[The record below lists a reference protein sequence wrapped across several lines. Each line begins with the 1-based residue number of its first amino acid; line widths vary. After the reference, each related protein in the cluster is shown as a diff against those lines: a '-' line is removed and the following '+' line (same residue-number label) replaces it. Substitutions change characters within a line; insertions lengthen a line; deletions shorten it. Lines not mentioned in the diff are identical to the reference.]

1 MRILITGGAGLIG
14 SAIAKAHLAKNDE
27 VYIWDNQSNKF
38 NDYSKIHKYGIDISH
53 LSIEEAIN
61 IVDPEIISHQAAK
74 VGVGESQY
82 EVISYVEN
90 NIGLTSRIIEFLIK
104 NPNNVKKIIHAG
116 SMGPYGEGKYYCL
129 ECGNSFF
136 LPRRTKIDVNC
147 IYCIKEHTNLESYPM
162 KEHDI
167 LNPQSI
173 YASTKQTQEEMW
185 RIFSEIKPQTKVC
198 SLRYFSVYGTECNP
212 NNPYTGVLSIIANK
226 AINSEEI
233 ILNEDGTQTR
243 DLIHTDDI
251 AQAHIQATL
260 FNFEELKPKNLEAN
274 FIAFNIGTGIS
285 LSMKEVAERMIK
297 ALKVDKEI
305 KFNNQ
310 QRRGDI
316 KHSKA
321 YIESSKTFLKWEPKI
336 NIYDSI
342 ESYSEYILKN
352 WDKFKTEDTCKKA
365 DEELKKYNL
374 FKGN

>member
-14 SAIAKAHLAKNDE
+14 KAIAKAHLKRHDE
-27 VYIWDNQSNKF
+27 IYIWDNKSNKF
-38 NDYSKIHKYGIDISH
+38 NSYDEVNGIDVSH
-53 LSIEEAIN
+53 LSIEEAIK

-82 EVISYVEN
+82 EVMSYIEN

-116 SMGPYGEGKYYCL
+116 SMGPYGEGRYRCC

-136 LPRRTKIDVNC
+136 LPKRTKINIKC
-147 IYCIKEHTNLESYPM
+147 EYCVKEHNNVENYPM
-162 KEHDI
+162 EEWFI
-167 LNPQSI
+167 LSPQSI
-173 YASTKQTQEEMW
+173 YASTKQTQEDMW
-185 RIFSEIKPQTKVC
+185 RVFSEIKPQTKVC
-198 SLRYFSVYGTECNP
+198 SLRYFSVYDTRCNP

-251 AQAHIQATL
+251 AQAHIQASL
-260 FNFEELKPKNLEAN
+260 FDFENLKPKDLEIN
-274 FIAFNIGTGIS
+274 FKTFNIGTGIS
-285 LSMKEVAERMIK
+285 LSMKEIAERMVK
-297 ALKVDKEI
+297 ALKIDKEI

-310 QRRGDI
+310 KRCGDV

-321 YIESSKTFLKWEPKI
+321 YIGSSKAYLKWEPKI
-336 NIYDSI
+336 SIYDSI
-342 ESYSEYILKN
+342 ELYGKYILEN
-352 WDKFKTEDTCKKA
+352 WDKFKTEDTCQKA
-365 DEELKKYNL
+365 DEKLKKYNL
-374 FKGN
+374 FKGQ